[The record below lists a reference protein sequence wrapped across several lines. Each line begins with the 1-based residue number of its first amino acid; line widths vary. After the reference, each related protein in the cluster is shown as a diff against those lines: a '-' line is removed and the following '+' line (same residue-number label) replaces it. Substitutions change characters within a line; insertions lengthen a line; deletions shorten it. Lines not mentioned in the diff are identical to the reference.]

1 MPTTRT
7 GFGVPQTAV
16 ARLDGPVTTI
26 QIDTPTGP
34 IDALLD
40 TPDGPGPWPGV
51 VIIHDA
57 IGYARDKESINRRVA
72 AAGYVALTPNLFARG
87 GWARCVTKV
96 IREVLTQRGRSLD
109 DVLAA
114 RDHLKALP
122 ETTDRVGI
130 AGFCMGGQFALV
142 MSPKGFDA
150 SAPFYGVPLP
160 RELSETL
167 DGACPIVASFGSK
180 DLTGRGAPEKLQR
193 VLDDKGIANDVKS
206 YPNVG
211 HSFAN
216 KLPAQPLLRIA
227 GFGYNEEATTDA
239 WARVFS
245 FFGEHLH
252 A

>member
-1 MPTTRT
+1 M
-7 GFGVPQTAV
+7 
-16 ARLDGPVTTI
+16 TTI
-26 QIDTPTGP
+26 EIDTPTGQ

-40 TPDGPGPWPGV
+40 LPQGQGPWPGV

-57 IGYARDKESINRRVA
+57 IGYGPDKESINRQVA
-72 AAGYVALTPNLFARG
+72 AGGYVALTPNLYARG
-87 GWARCVTKV
+87 GFARCVTKV
-96 IREVLTQRGRSLD
+96 MRQLLTKQGQALD
-109 DVLAA
+109 DLLAA

-122 ETTDRVGI
+122 DCTGRIGI

-167 DGACPIVASFGSK
+167 DGACPIVASFGGR

-193 VLDDKGIANDVKS
+193 VLDDKGITHDIKS
-206 YPNVG
+206 YLKVG

-227 GFGYNEEATTDA
+227 GFGYNEEATEDA
-239 WARVFS
+239 WTRVFA

-252 A
+252 S

>member
-1 MPTTRT
+1 
-7 GFGVPQTAV
+7 
-16 ARLDGPVTTI
+16 VTTI
-26 QIDTPTGP
+26 EIDTPTGR

-57 IGYARDKESINRRVA
+57 LGYRSDKESINRRVA
-72 AAGYVALTPNLFARG
+72 AGGYVALTPNLYSRG
-87 GWARCVTKV
+87 GFVRCVTKV
-96 IREVLTQRGRSLD
+96 MRQLLAKQGQALD
-109 DVLAA
+109 DLLAA

-122 ETTDRVGI
+122 ECTGSVGI
-130 AGFCMGGQFALV
+130 AGFCMGGQFALI

-167 DGACPIVASFGSK
+167 DGACPIVASFGGK
-180 DLTGRGAPEKLQR
+180 DPTGRGAPEKLKK
-193 VLDDKGIANDVKS
+193 VLDDQGITHDVKS

-216 KLPAQPLLRIA
+216 KLPAQPLLRVA

>member
-1 MPTTRT
+1 MATSQTVVEVPRT
-7 GFGVPQTAV
+7 VA
-16 ARLDGPVTTI
+16 ARLDGLVTTI
-26 QIDTPTGP
+26 EMDTPAGP

-40 TPDGPGPWPGV
+40 LPQGQGPWAGV

-57 IGYARDKESINRRVA
+57 IGYGPDKESINRQVA
-72 AAGYVALTPNLFARG
+72 AAGYIAVTPNLYARG
-87 GWARCVTKV
+87 GRARCVPKVMRELLTK
-96 IREVLTQRGRSLD
+96 RGRSLD
-109 DVLAA
+109 DLLAA

-122 ETTDRVGI
+122 ECSGRVGI

-167 DGACPIVASFGSK
+167 DGACPIVASFGGR

-193 VLDDKGIANDVKS
+193 VLDDKGITNDVKS
-206 YPNVG
+206 YPKVG

-227 GFGYNEEATTDA
+227 GFGYNQAATDDA
-239 WARVFS
+239 WKRVFS

-252 A
+252 S